1 MSDGSLPEKGPQD
14 LLEAYRSSG
23 CRNAWYW
30 LARSRKR
37 NLKRNAPQNRCRP
50 EGDPVP
56 AWCRDKELAELFSNC
71 RLFVLP
77 SHTEGLS
84 LALLEAMSCGG
95 RCLVSDIPAN
105 TVITKQYGAEFEA
118 ENSDSLAA
126 AL

>member
-14 LLEAYRSSG
+14 LLEAYQEAPAAG
-23 CRNAWYW
+23 TPGIGWPDPGNGIW
-30 LARSRKR
+30 
-37 NLKRNAPQNRCRP
+37 KRNAPQNRCRP
-50 EGDPVP
+50 EGDPGTGLVQGQ
-56 AWCRDKELAELFSNC
+56 ELAELFSNC

-105 TVITKQYGAEFEA
+105 TVITKQYWGRV
-118 ENSDSLAA
+118 
-126 AL
+126 